1 MDKQEKMLMTFGV
14 LLLLFLTI
22 ILTLFG
28 AYKIIAQYHDFTYAV
43 LSVFV
48 ALGVTAAA
56 YFLILQIHTEES

>member
-1 MDKQEKMLMTFGV
+1 MEKGERVLMTFGV

-43 LSVFV
+43 FSVLV
-48 ALGVTAAA
+48 GLGITSVA
-56 YFLILQIHTEES
+56 YFLILRIQTG

>member
-1 MDKQEKMLMTFGV
+1 MEKGEKVLMTFGV

-43 LSVFV
+43 FSVLV
-48 ALGVTAAA
+48 ALGITAGA
-56 YFLILQIHTEES
+56 YFLLLRIHTE